1 MKTILGAGRVPLSC
15 LLCSLCF
22 SMNCCAMR
30 HTHLPQFLCYPS
42 PCDCLTHKHDDLQA
56 PQVPT
61 PAPVP
66 APARVPVP
74 AAVPVPAP
82 APVPVPAP
90 APVPVPAPAPSSS
103 SYAVILQL
111 LGPNLGSFTQ
121 ANGQA
126 VAQAVASIL
135 APLGIQQSD
144 VTYMGAQ
151 VGTLSCCTSCCTGGA
166 MPCLSFH

>member
-1 MKTILGAGRVPLSC
+1 MSHHEAVCRILPVAV
-15 LLCSLCF
+15 
-22 SMNCCAMR
+22 
-30 HTHLPQFLCYPS
+30 QQQ
-42 PCDCLTHKHDDLQA
+42 LTHNPDAQQA
-56 PQVPT
+56 PQVPV

-66 APARVPVP
+66 APAR
-74 AAVPVPAP
+74 VPVPAP

-90 APVPVPAPAPSSS
+90 APVPVPAPAPVPVPAPAPTSS
-103 SYAVILQL
+103 SYAVVLQL

-151 VGTLSCCTSCCTGGA
+151 VGIFV
-166 MPCLSFH
+166 P